1 MERLSSRLFNK
12 IQFLY
17 KDAEVALFSPY
28 IIFAVMAAGRNNL
41 LPWLRSGNFTYSAA
55 LLFNKDNLF
64 AY

>member
-1 MERLSSRLFNK
+1 
-12 IQFLY
+12 
-17 KDAEVALFSPY
+17 
-28 IIFAVMAAGRNNL
+28 MAAGRNNL